1 MLQCSGDVV
10 INELGACEDS
20 GEVVMATMMVVM
32 LGKMVGML
40 ICIYDDGSR
49 YLW

>member
-10 INELGACEDS
+10 ISELGACEDS
-20 GEVVMATMMVVM
+20 GEVVMATMVVM